1 MTPPPH
7 VAFREDFSLLLWKPQ
22 GALGEH
28 EVNNILAFIAEEEAL
43 SDAAELRFIDTSALT
58 AVDLNFNYVF
68 HVSLYR
74 RLTRTNRPSL
84 KTACFVNDE
93 AFAHYFKLH
102 LMMTDHSPLQVR
114 IFHDRAEAAQWL
126 GVPVEGLEMEEGS

>member
-1 MTPPPH
+1 MMIPPPH
-7 VAFREDFSLLLWKPQ
+7 AAFREDLSLLLWKPQ
-22 GALGEH
+22 GALAEH
-28 EVNNILAFIAEEEAL
+28 EVNKILAFIGEEEAL
-43 SDAAELRFIDTSALT
+43 SDAAELRFIDTSGLT

-68 HVSLYR
+68 HISLYR

-102 LMMTDHSPLQVR
+102 AMLADHSPLQVR

-126 GVPVEGLEMEEGS
+126 GIPVEALEMS